1 MTNIIDFKSMV
12 SKLRNIDPTS
22 FQDMKKQIVESVQT
36 SPEHEISSTPVA
48 DLRKLSG
55 MPEAEMSKKSINKVR
70 KTVDKM
76 DDKPKAKKSISKWAK
91 GKFDDPKAAMFAIA
105 TNMQKRKEGK
115 PIDPPGRESISHI
128 GKALIDTP
136 KTVAGK
142 IEEAMRTP
150 QYMLEDQKFQGK
162 FKQGDMIK
170 AYDHQPMQGRD
181 EKFITG
187 KIVAVD
193 QESKTQPGAMGYHV
207 KVEQDTLFDKNS
219 RVGKIVFVPYEVGMD
234 YDDRISMM
242 EDGHTDTDSMQGITA
257 QMAKDV
263 MQLNQMF
270 KDKSGD
276 EELMTWIT
284 NKLAVAADKISSVKD
299 YLMNPTQDG
308 MTEEAQ
314 SEYLVVYKNKKGKV
328 MSKMVKAKGL
338 RDVADAFEKTN
349 PKDTIQSIG
358 AKSEGKMSDIAL
370 DMKQLSDI
378 QFTSKYK
385 KSKEEMK
392 KELSEG
398 ADKNRAIR
406 FDKMMRMGKYTEFAD
421 VLADAMHFAEVTNL
435 DFGMEVNKAK
445 DMYGDTTQ
453 EGNAYAHAVRK
464 AKMDGKKKG
473 DKVKGPD
480 GEEITLEKPIEE
492 KAKPDYIDI
501 DKDGDKKEPMKKA
514 AKDAKKKKMSMDE
527 KVQLL
532 NIGKQIREMAK
543 ANGVQPSQFL
553 GYLVAKNPEKYGP
566 LAHLEDIIDGKG

>member
-1 MTNIIDFKSMV
+1 MTQIIDFKSV
-12 SKLRNIDPTS
+12 VQRLRNIDPTS
-22 FQDMKKQIVESVQT
+22 FEDMKKQIVESVQT
-36 SPEHEISSTPVA
+36 APEHEISSTPVA

-55 MPEAEMSKKSINKVR
+55 MPEAEMSKKSIKKVR

-162 FKQGDMIK
+162 FNKGDMIK

-181 EKFITG
+181 EKFIVG

-234 YDDRISMM
+234 YDDRVSMM
-242 EDGHTDTDSMQGITA
+242 EDGHSDTDSMQGITA

-270 KDKSGD
+270 KDNPGD

-314 SEYLVVYKNKKGKV
+314 SEYLVVYKNKKGKT
-328 MSKMVKAKGL
+328 MSKTVKAKGL
-338 RDVADAFEKTN
+338 RDVADEFEKTN
-349 PKDTIQSIG
+349 PNDTIQSIG

-370 DMKQLSDI
+370 DMEQLSDM

-392 KELSEG
+392 KQL
-398 ADKNRAIR
+398 
-406 FDKMMRMGKYTEFAD
+406 
-421 VLADAMHFAEVTNL
+421 
-435 DFGMEVNKAK
+435 K
-445 DMYGDTTQ
+445 DDNAQ

-480 GEEITLEKPIEE
+480 GEEITLEKDPQHEALVDKTIKTLETYLDLVSKQGNAQLAKATE
-492 KAKPDYIDI
+492 DVRKVFGMEAKAKPDYIDI

-514 AKDAKKKKMSMDE
+514 VKDKEKKDSGKKMTMDQ
-527 KVQLL
+527 KIKLL
-532 NIGKQIREMAK
+532 NVGKQVREKAK
-543 ANGVQPSQFL
+543 EYGVQPSQFL
-553 GYLVAKNPEKYGP
+553 GYLVAKDPEKFGA
-566 LAHLEDIIDGKG
+566 LAKLESIIDGQG

>member
-1 MTNIIDFKSMV
+1 MTQIIDFKSMV

-22 FQDMKKQIVESVQT
+22 FQDMKKQIIESVQT
-36 SPEHEISSTPVA
+36 TSEHDIPSTPVA

-55 MPEAEMSKKSINKVR
+55 MPEAEMSKKSIKKVR

-91 GKFDDPKAAMFAIA
+91 GKFDDPKSAMFAIA

-150 QYMLEDQKFQGK
+150 NFKLEDAKFQGK
-162 FKQGDMIK
+162 FQKGDMIK
-170 AYDHQPMQGRD
+170 AYDYQPMEGRD
-181 EKFITG
+181 EKFIVG
-187 KIVAVD
+187 KVVAVD
-193 QESKTQPGAMGYHV
+193 KESKTQPGAMGYHV

-219 RVGKIVFVPYEVGMD
+219 REGKTVFVPYEVSMD
-234 YDDRISMM
+234 YDNRISMK

-270 KDKSGD
+270 KDNPGD

-299 YLMNPTQDG
+299 YMMNPTQDG
-308 MTEEAQ
+308 MTEDEK
-314 SEYLVVYKNKKGKV
+314 SEYLVVYKNKKGKT
-328 MSKMVKAKGL
+328 MSKLVKATGL
-338 RDVADAFEKTN
+338 RDVADEFEKTN
-349 PKDTIQSIG
+349 PKDTIKSIG
-358 AKSEGKMSDIAL
+358 TKSEGKMSDIAL
-370 DMKQLSDI
+370 DMEQLSDM

-392 KELSEG
+392 KQLQDDE
-398 ADKNRAIR
+398 
-406 FDKMMRMGKYTEFAD
+406 
-421 VLADAMHFAEVTNL
+421 
-435 DFGMEVNKAK
+435 
-445 DMYGDTTQ
+445 TQ

-480 GEEITLEKPIEE
+480 GEEITLEKTPQEKLSIMKKMDQIKAKGLKLSGDKDKEKIKQYANELGKLAMKLKE

-527 KVQLL
+527 KIQLL

-543 ANGVQPSQFL
+543 QNGVQPSQFL
-553 GYLVAKNPEKYGP
+553 GYLVAKDPQKYGP
-566 LAHLEDIIDGKG
+566 LAQLEDIIDGKG

>member
-1 MTNIIDFKSMV
+1 MSNIIDFKSVV

-22 FQDMKKQIVESVQT
+22 FEDMKKQIVESATVST
-36 SPEHEISSTPVA
+36 KPETLAPLS
-48 DLRKLSG
+48 DLRQLAG
-55 MPEAEMSKKSINKVR
+55 MPEADMSDKSIKKIR

-76 DDKPKAKKSISKWAK
+76 DKPKTKKSISKWAK

-105 TNMQKRKEGK
+105 TNQQKRKEGK
-115 PIDPPGRESISHI
+115 PIDPPGRESKSFI
-128 GKALIDTP
+128 GKALIDEP
-136 KTVAGK
+136 KTLSGTR
-142 IEEAMRTP
+142 MR
-150 QYMLEDQKFQGK
+150 
-162 FKQGDMIK
+162 I
-170 AYDHQPMQGRD
+170 
-181 EKFITG
+181 
-187 KIVAVD
+187 D

-219 RVGKIVFVPYEVGMD
+219 REGKIVFVPYEVGMD
-234 YDDRISMM
+234 YDDRLSMM

-270 KDKSGD
+270 KDNPGD

-299 YLMNPTQDG
+299 YMMNPTQDG
-308 MTEEAQ
+308 MTEEAH
-314 SEYLVVYKNKKGKV
+314 SEYLVVYKNKKGKT

-349 PKDTIQSIG
+349 PNDTIQSIG
-358 AKSEGKMSDIAL
+358 TKSEGKMSNIAL

-421 VLADAMHFAEVTNL
+421 VLADAMHFAEVT
-435 DFGMEVNKAK
+435 K

-480 GEEITLEKPIEE
+480 GDEITLEKPIEE

-543 ANGVQPSQFL
+543 QHGVQPSQFL

-566 LAHLEDIIDGKG
+566 LAKLEDIIDGKG

>member
-1 MTNIIDFKSMV
+1 M

-22 FQDMKKQIVESVQT
+22 FQDMKKQIIESVQT
-36 SPEHEISSTPVA
+36 TSEHDIPSTPVA

-55 MPEAEMSKKSINKVR
+55 MPEAEMSKKSIKKVR

-91 GKFDDPKAAMFAIA
+91 GKFDDPKSAMFAIA

-150 QYMLEDQKFQGK
+150 NFKLEDAKFQGK
-162 FKQGDMIK
+162 FQKGDMIK
-170 AYDHQPMQGRD
+170 AYDYQPMEGRD
-181 EKFITG
+181 EKFIVG
-187 KIVAVD
+187 KVVAVD
-193 QESKTQPGAMGYHV
+193 KESKTQPGAMGYHV

-219 RVGKIVFVPYEVGMD
+219 REGKTVFVPYEVSMD
-234 YDDRISMM
+234 YDNRISMK

-270 KDKSGD
+270 KDNPGD

-299 YLMNPTQDG
+299 YMMNPTQDG
-308 MTEEAQ
+308 MTEDEK
-314 SEYLVVYKNKKGKV
+314 SEYLVVYKNKKGKT
-328 MSKMVKAKGL
+328 MSKLVKATGL
-338 RDVADAFEKTN
+338 RDVADEFEKTN
-349 PKDTIQSIG
+349 PKDTIKSIG
-358 AKSEGKMSDIAL
+358 TKSEGKMSDIAL
-370 DMKQLSDI
+370 DMEQLSDM

-392 KELSEG
+392 KQL
-398 ADKNRAIR
+398 
-406 FDKMMRMGKYTEFAD
+406 
-421 VLADAMHFAEVTNL
+421 
-435 DFGMEVNKAK
+435 K
-445 DMYGDTTQ
+445 DDETQ

-480 GEEITLEKPIEE
+480 GEEITLEKDPQHEALVDKTIKTLETYLDLVSKQGNAKLAKATE
-492 KAKPDYIDI
+492 DVRKVFGMETKAKPDYIDI

-514 AKDAKKKKMSMDE
+514 VKDKEKKDSGKKMTMDQ
-527 KVQLL
+527 KIKLL
-532 NIGKQIREMAK
+532 NVGKQVREKAK
-543 ANGVQPSQFL
+543 EYGVQPSQFL
-553 GYLVAKNPEKYGP
+553 GYLVAKDPEKFGA
-566 LAHLEDIIDGKG
+566 LAKLESIIDGQG

>member
-1 MTNIIDFKSMV
+1 
-12 SKLRNIDPTS
+12 
-22 FQDMKKQIVESVQT
+22 
-36 SPEHEISSTPVA
+36 
-48 DLRKLSG
+48 
-55 MPEAEMSKKSINKVR
+55 
-70 KTVDKM
+70 
-76 DDKPKAKKSISKWAK
+76 
-91 GKFDDPKAAMFAIA
+91 
-105 TNMQKRKEGK
+105 
-115 PIDPPGRESISHI
+115 
-128 GKALIDTP
+128 
-136 KTVAGK
+136 VAGK

-162 FKQGDMIK
+162 FNKGDMIK

-181 EKFITG
+181 EKFIVG

-234 YDDRISMM
+234 YDDRVSMM
-242 EDGHTDTDSMQGITA
+242 EDGHSDTDSMQGITA

-270 KDKSGD
+270 KDNPGD

-314 SEYLVVYKNKKGKV
+314 SEYLVVYKNKKGKT
-328 MSKMVKAKGL
+328 MSKTVKAKGL
-338 RDVADAFEKTN
+338 RDVADEFEKTN
-349 PKDTIQSIG
+349 PNDTIQSIG

-370 DMKQLSDI
+370 DMEQLSDM

-392 KELSEG
+392 KQL
-398 ADKNRAIR
+398 
-406 FDKMMRMGKYTEFAD
+406 
-421 VLADAMHFAEVTNL
+421 
-435 DFGMEVNKAK
+435 K
-445 DMYGDTTQ
+445 DDNAQ

-480 GEEITLEKPIEE
+480 GEEITLEKDPQHEALVDKTIKTLETYLDLVSKQGNAQLAKATE
-492 KAKPDYIDI
+492 DVRKVFGMEAKAKPDYIDI

-514 AKDAKKKKMSMDE
+514 VKDKEKKDSGKKMTMDQ
-527 KVQLL
+527 KIKLL
-532 NIGKQIREMAK
+532 NVGKQVREKAK
-543 ANGVQPSQFL
+543 EYGVQPSQFL
-553 GYLVAKNPEKYGP
+553 GYLVAKDPEKFGA
-566 LAHLEDIIDGKG
+566 LAKLESIIDGQG

>member
-1 MTNIIDFKSMV
+1 MTQIIDFKSV
-12 SKLRNIDPTS
+12 VQRLRNIDPTS
-22 FQDMKKQIVESVQT
+22 FEDMKKQIVESVQT
-36 SPEHEISSTPVA
+36 APEHEISSTPVA

-55 MPEAEMSKKSINKVR
+55 MPEAEMSKKSIKKVR

-91 GKFDDPKAAMFAIA
+91 GKFDDPKSAMFAIA

-162 FKQGDMIK
+162 FNKGDMIK

-181 EKFITG
+181 EKFIVG

-234 YDDRISMM
+234 YDDRVSMM
-242 EDGHTDTDSMQGITA
+242 EDGHSDTDSMQGITA

-270 KDKSGD
+270 KDNPGD

-314 SEYLVVYKNKKGKV
+314 SEYLVVYKNKKGKT

-338 RDVADAFEKTN
+338 RDVADEFEKTN
-349 PKDTIQSIG
+349 PNDTIQSIG

-370 DMKQLSDI
+370 DMEQLSDM

-392 KELSEG
+392 KQL
-398 ADKNRAIR
+398 
-406 FDKMMRMGKYTEFAD
+406 
-421 VLADAMHFAEVTNL
+421 
-435 DFGMEVNKAK
+435 K
-445 DMYGDTTQ
+445 DDNAQ

-480 GEEITLEKPIEE
+480 GEEITLEKTPQEKLSIMKKMDQIKAKGLKLSGDKDKEKIKQYANELGKLAMQLKE

-527 KVQLL
+527 KIQLL

-543 ANGVQPSQFL
+543 QNGVQPSQFL
-553 GYLVAKNPEKYGP
+553 GYLVAKDPQKYGP
-566 LAHLEDIIDGKG
+566 LAQLEDIIDGKG

>member
-1 MTNIIDFKSMV
+1 MTQIIDFKSV
-12 SKLRNIDPTS
+12 VQRLRNIDPTS
-22 FQDMKKQIVESVQT
+22 FEDMKKQIVESVQT
-36 SPEHEISSTPVA
+36 APEHEISSTPVA

-55 MPEAEMSKKSINKVR
+55 MPEAEMSKKSIKKVR

-162 FKQGDMIK
+162 FNKGDMIK

-181 EKFITG
+181 EKFIVG

-219 RVGKIVFVPYEVGMD
+219 RVGKVVFVPYEVGMD
-234 YDDRISMM
+234 YDDRVSMM
-242 EDGHTDTDSMQGITA
+242 EDGHSDTDSMQGITA

-270 KDKSGD
+270 KDNPGD

-299 YLMNPTQDG
+299 YLMNPTQDRP
-308 MTEEAQ
+308 T
-314 SEYLVVYKNKKGKV
+314 
-328 MSKMVKAKGL
+328 
-338 RDVADAFEKTN
+338 D
-349 PKDTIQSIG
+349 
-358 AKSEGKMSDIAL
+358 EGKMSDIAL
-370 DMKQLSDI
+370 DMEQLSDM

-392 KELSEG
+392 KQL
-398 ADKNRAIR
+398 
-406 FDKMMRMGKYTEFAD
+406 
-421 VLADAMHFAEVTNL
+421 
-435 DFGMEVNKAK
+435 K
-445 DMYGDTTQ
+445 DDETQ

-480 GEEITLEKPIEE
+480 GEEITLEKDPQHEALVDKTIKTLETYLDLVSKQGNAKLAKATE
-492 KAKPDYIDI
+492 DVRKVFGMETKAKPDYIDI

-514 AKDAKKKKMSMDE
+514 VKDKEKKDSGKKMTMDQ
-527 KVQLL
+527 KIKLL
-532 NIGKQIREMAK
+532 NVGKQVREKAK
-543 ANGVQPSQFL
+543 EYGVQPSQFL
-553 GYLVAKNPEKYGP
+553 GYLVAKDPEKFGA
-566 LAHLEDIIDGKG
+566 LAKLESIIDGQG

>member
-1 MTNIIDFKSMV
+1 
-12 SKLRNIDPTS
+12 
-22 FQDMKKQIVESVQT
+22 
-36 SPEHEISSTPVA
+36 
-48 DLRKLSG
+48 
-55 MPEAEMSKKSINKVR
+55 
-70 KTVDKM
+70 
-76 DDKPKAKKSISKWAK
+76 
-91 GKFDDPKAAMFAIA
+91 
-105 TNMQKRKEGK
+105 MQKRKEGK

-162 FKQGDMIK
+162 FNKGDMIK

-181 EKFITG
+181 EKFIVG

-234 YDDRISMM
+234 YDDRVSMM
-242 EDGHTDTDSMQGITA
+242 EDGHSDTDSMQGITA

-270 KDKSGD
+270 KDNPGD

-314 SEYLVVYKNKKGKV
+314 SEYLVVYKNKKGKT
-328 MSKMVKAKGL
+328 MSKTVKAKGL
-338 RDVADAFEKTN
+338 RDVADEFEKTN
-349 PKDTIQSIG
+349 PNDTIQSIG

-370 DMKQLSDI
+370 DMEQLSDM

-392 KELSEG
+392 KQL
-398 ADKNRAIR
+398 
-406 FDKMMRMGKYTEFAD
+406 
-421 VLADAMHFAEVTNL
+421 
-435 DFGMEVNKAK
+435 K
-445 DMYGDTTQ
+445 DDNAQ

-480 GEEITLEKPIEE
+480 GEEITLEKDPQHEALVDKTIKTLETYLDLVSKQGNAQLAKATE
-492 KAKPDYIDI
+492 DVRKVFGMEAKAKPDYIDI

-514 AKDAKKKKMSMDE
+514 VKDKEKKDSGKKMTMDQ
-527 KVQLL
+527 KIKLL
-532 NIGKQIREMAK
+532 NVGKQVREKAK
-543 ANGVQPSQFL
+543 EYGVQPSQFL
-553 GYLVAKNPEKYGP
+553 GYLVAKDPDKFGA
-566 LAHLEDIIDGKG
+566 LAKLESIIDGQG

>member
-1 MTNIIDFKSMV
+1 MTQIIDFKSV
-12 SKLRNIDPTS
+12 VQRLRNIDPTS
-22 FQDMKKQIVESVQT
+22 FEDMKKQIVESVQT
-36 SPEHEISSTPVA
+36 APEHEISSTPVA

-55 MPEAEMSKKSINKVR
+55 MPEAEMSKKSIKKVR

-162 FKQGDMIK
+162 FNKGDMIK

-181 EKFITG
+181 EKFIVG

-219 RVGKIVFVPYEVGMD
+219 REGKIVFVPYEVGMD
-234 YDDRISMM
+234 YDDRLSMM

-270 KDKSGD
+270 KDNPGD

-314 SEYLVVYKNKKGKV
+314 SEYLVVYKNKKGKT
-328 MSKMVKAKGL
+328 MSKTVKAKGL
-338 RDVADAFEKTN
+338 RDVADEFEKTN
-349 PKDTIQSIG
+349 PNDTIQSIG

-370 DMKQLSDI
+370 DMEQLSDM

-392 KELSEG
+392 KQL
-398 ADKNRAIR
+398 
-406 FDKMMRMGKYTEFAD
+406 
-421 VLADAMHFAEVTNL
+421 
-435 DFGMEVNKAK
+435 K
-445 DMYGDTTQ
+445 DDNAQ

-480 GEEITLEKPIEE
+480 GEEITLEKDPQHEALVDKTIKTLETYLDLVSKQGNAQLAKATE
-492 KAKPDYIDI
+492 DVRKVFGMEAKAKPDYIDI

-514 AKDAKKKKMSMDE
+514 VKDKEKKDSGKKMTMDQ
-527 KVQLL
+527 KIKLL
-532 NIGKQIREMAK
+532 NVGKQVREKAK
-543 ANGVQPSQFL
+543 EYGVQPSQFL
-553 GYLVAKNPEKYGP
+553 GYLVAKDPDKFGA
-566 LAHLEDIIDGKG
+566 LAKLESIIDGQG

>member
-1 MTNIIDFKSMV
+1 MSNIIDFKSVV

-22 FQDMKKQIVESVQT
+22 FEDMKKQIVESATVST
-36 SPEHEISSTPVA
+36 KPETLAPLS
-48 DLRKLSG
+48 DLRQLAG
-55 MPEAEMSKKSINKVR
+55 MTPEADMSDKSIKKVR

-76 DDKPKAKKSISKWAK
+76 DKPKTKKSISKWAK
-91 GKFDDPKAAMFAIA
+91 GKFDDPKSAMFAIA

-115 PIDPPGRESISHI
+115 PIDPPGRESKSHI

-136 KTVAGK
+136 KTMAGK

-150 QYMLEDQKFQGK
+150 NYVSEDQKFQGQ

-170 AYDHQPMQGRD
+170 AYDHQPMDGRD
-181 EKFITG
+181 EKFIVG
-187 KIVAVD
+187 KITKVD
-193 QESKTQPGAMGYHV
+193 AESKTQPGVMGYHV
-207 KVEQDTLFDKNS
+207 AVEQDSLFKTNS
-219 RVGKIVFVPYEVGMD
+219 RIGKTVFVPYEVGIDYENRIMKMD
-234 YDDRISMM
+234 MQ
-242 EDGHTDTDSMQGITA
+242 EDGHTDTDSMQGVTA

-263 MQLNQMF
+263 MALNQMF
-270 KDKSGD
+270 KDNPGD

-299 YLMNPTQDG
+299 YMMNPTQDG
-308 MTEEAQ
+308 MTEEAH

-328 MSKMVKAKGL
+328 MSKMIKAKGL
-338 RDVADAFEKTN
+338 RDVADEFEKTN
-349 PKDTIQSIG
+349 PNDTIQSIG

-370 DMKQLSDI
+370 DMEQLSDI

-392 KELSEG
+392 KQLKD
-398 ADKNRAIR
+398 DKA
-406 FDKMMRMGKYTEFAD
+406 
-421 VLADAMHFAEVTNL
+421 
-435 DFGMEVNKAK
+435 
-445 DMYGDTTQ
+445 Q

-480 GEEITLEKPIEE
+480 GEEITLEKTPQEKLRIMKKMDQIKAKGLKLAGDKDKEKIKQYADELGKLAMQLKE

-543 ANGVQPSQFL
+543 QHGVQPSQFL

-566 LAHLEDIIDGKG
+566 LAKLEDIIDGKG

>member
-36 SPEHEISSTPVA
+36 APEHDIPSTPVA

-55 MPEAEMSKKSINKVR
+55 MPEAEMSKKSIKKVR

-91 GKFDDPKAAMFAIA
+91 GKFDDPKSAMFAIA

-142 IEEAMRTP
+142 IEEAMRSP
-150 QYMLEDQKFQGK
+150 NFKIEDAKFQGK
-162 FKQGDMIK
+162 FKKGDMIK
-170 AYDHQPMQGRD
+170 AYDYQPMQGRD
-181 EKFITG
+181 EKFIVG
-187 KIVAVD
+187 KVVAVD
-193 QESKTQPGAMGYHV
+193 KESKTQPGAMGYHV

-219 RVGKIVFVPYEVGMD
+219 REGKIVFVPYEVGMD
-234 YDDRISMM
+234 YDERLSMM

-270 KDKSGD
+270 KDNPGD

-299 YLMNPTQDG
+299 YMMNPTQDKP
-308 MTEEAQ
+308 T
-314 SEYLVVYKNKKGKV
+314 
-328 MSKMVKAKGL
+328 
-338 RDVADAFEKTN
+338 D
-349 PKDTIQSIG
+349 
-358 AKSEGKMSDIAL
+358 EGKMSDIAL
-370 DMKQLSDI
+370 DMEQLSDM

-385 KSKEEMK
+385 KSKKEMK
-392 KELSEG
+392 KELS
-398 ADKNRAIR
+398 D
-406 FDKMMRMGKYTEFAD
+406 
-421 VLADAMHFAEVTNL
+421 
-435 DFGMEVNKAK
+435 
-445 DMYGDTTQ
+445 DTDEPQ

-480 GEEITLEKPIEE
+480 GEEITLEKDPEHEALVDKTIKTLETYLDLVSKQGNKKLSKATE
-492 KAKPDYIDI
+492 DVRKVFGMESKAKPDYIDI

-566 LAHLEDIIDGKG
+566 LAKLEDIIDGKG

>member
-36 SPEHEISSTPVA
+36 APEHDIPSTPVA

-55 MPEAEMSKKSINKVR
+55 MPEAEMSKKSIKKVR

-91 GKFDDPKAAMFAIA
+91 GKFDDPKSAMFAIA

-142 IEEAMRTP
+142 IEEAMRSP
-150 QYMLEDQKFQGK
+150 NFKIEDAKFQGK

-181 EKFITG
+181 EKFVVG
-187 KIVAVD
+187 KVVAVD
-193 QESKTQPGAMGYHV
+193 KESKTQPGAMGYHV

-219 RVGKIVFVPYEVGMD
+219 REGKIVFVPYEVGMD

-270 KDKSGD
+270 KDNPGD

-299 YLMNPTQDG
+299 YMMNPTQDRP
-308 MTEEAQ
+308 T
-314 SEYLVVYKNKKGKV
+314 
-328 MSKMVKAKGL
+328 
-338 RDVADAFEKTN
+338 D
-349 PKDTIQSIG
+349 
-358 AKSEGKMSDIAL
+358 EGKMSDIAL
-370 DMKQLSDI
+370 DMEQLSDM

-385 KSKEEMK
+385 KSKKEMK
-392 KELSEG
+392 KELS
-398 ADKNRAIR
+398 D
-406 FDKMMRMGKYTEFAD
+406 
-421 VLADAMHFAEVTNL
+421 
-435 DFGMEVNKAK
+435 
-445 DMYGDTTQ
+445 DTDEPQ

-480 GEEITLEKPIEE
+480 GEEITLEKTPQEKLRIMKKMDQIKAKGLKLAGDKDKEKIKQYADELGKLAMQLKE

-527 KVQLL
+527 KIQLL

-543 ANGVQPSQFL
+543 QNGVQPSQFL

-566 LAHLEDIIDGKG
+566 LAKLEDIIDGKG

>member
-1 MTNIIDFKSMV
+1 MTQIIDFKSV
-12 SKLRNIDPTS
+12 VQRLRNIDPTS
-22 FQDMKKQIVESVQT
+22 FEDMKKQIVESVQT
-36 SPEHEISSTPVA
+36 APEHEISSTPVA

-55 MPEAEMSKKSINKVR
+55 MPEAEMSKKSIKKVR

-162 FKQGDMIK
+162 FNKGDMIK

-181 EKFITG
+181 EKFIVG

-219 RVGKIVFVPYEVGMD
+219 REGKIVFVPYEVGMD
-234 YDDRISMM
+234 YDDRVSMM
-242 EDGHTDTDSMQGITA
+242 EDGHSDTDSMQGITA

-270 KDKSGD
+270 KDNPGD

-314 SEYLVVYKNKKGKV
+314 SEYLVVYKNKKGKT
-328 MSKMVKAKGL
+328 MSKTVKAKGL
-338 RDVADAFEKTN
+338 RDVADEFEKTN
-349 PKDTIQSIG
+349 PNDTIQSIG

-370 DMKQLSDI
+370 DMEQLSDM

-392 KELSEG
+392 KQL
-398 ADKNRAIR
+398 
-406 FDKMMRMGKYTEFAD
+406 
-421 VLADAMHFAEVTNL
+421 
-435 DFGMEVNKAK
+435 K
-445 DMYGDTTQ
+445 DDNAQ

-480 GEEITLEKPIEE
+480 GEEITLEKDPQHEALVDKTIKTLETYLDLVSKQGNAQLAKATE
-492 KAKPDYIDI
+492 DVRKVFGMEAKAKPDYIDI

-514 AKDAKKKKMSMDE
+514 VKDKEKKDSGKKMTMDQ
-527 KVQLL
+527 KIKLL
-532 NIGKQIREMAK
+532 NVGKQVREKAK
-543 ANGVQPSQFL
+543 EYGVQPSQFL
-553 GYLVAKNPEKYGP
+553 GYLVAKDPDKFGA
-566 LAHLEDIIDGKG
+566 LAKLESIIDGQG